1 MALLQLVAGLSTLAL
16 LALYALVGA
25 VAVEDLAQCWSWTF
39 GVALIYGSIAVSVF
53 AYLAEMV
60 TIRLLGGELCACVR
74 ACALLLLLLLLYVD
88 DEHCFIFM
96 RVN

>member
-1 MALLQLVAGLSTLAL
+1 MMALLQLVAGLSTLAL

-60 TIRLLGGELCACVR
+60 TIRLLGGELFVR
-74 ACALLLLLLLLYVD
+74 AGVRARYCCCMLMTNTALYSCA
-88 DEHCFIFM
+88 
-96 RVN
+96 